1 MTTEPDM
8 IQQAGQLLR
17 KAQSGEPIATFPETD
32 ALQATVDTAI
42 VIASAVLAVAGELR
56 SAQLATAEDLTRIVY
71 ALERISHRL
80 DAVTIGPDSVTVR
93 EDRRG

>member
-56 SAQLATAEDLTRIVY
+56 ELRTLLAMAMSEGSDANGSPISALRI
-71 ALERISHRL
+71 
-80 DAVTIGPDSVTVR
+80 
-93 EDRRG
+93 DRGA

>member
-42 VIASAVLAVAGELR
+42 VIASAVLAIAGELR
-56 SAQLATAEDLTRIVY
+56 ELRNLLAMAMSEGSDMNGEPISFLRIDTG
-71 ALERISHRL
+71 A
-80 DAVTIGPDSVTVR
+80 
-93 EDRRG
+93 